1 MKTIIILILS
11 WLIPVRAKCSVCG
24 KGNWVTNVQAIF
36 AYPGRPAISCGAF
49 EKVAKESDIVPEDV
63 CPLLPAL
70 EEIKPC
76 GCKSKDDG
84 CSICGSQTLIVYD
97 IDAIVKNPVDQS
109 DISCKD
115 LEIKGKAGDLGH
127 DCSVVTSDVR
137 EKCGCAKLEEIDT
150 SGYEGQVSAE
160 IVAPDSLSAGAI
172 VGIMAGVVAF
182 GGILIA
188 AIIFIAGKRKM
199 KRSEGTVVVS
209 PPSSAFSASHPSQD
223 DPEVI

>member
-1 MKTIIILILS
+1 MKAIIILILS
-11 WLIPVRAKCSVCG
+11 WLISVRATCSVCG

-36 AYPGRPAISCGAF
+36 AYPGEPAISCGAF
-49 EKVAKESDIVPEDV
+49 EKVAKESDVVPEDV
-63 CPLLPAL
+63 CPVLPTL

-76 GCKSKDDG
+76 GCKKKYDG
-84 CSICGSQTLIVYD
+84 CSICGSETRIVSD
-97 IDAIVKNPVDQS
+97 LDAIVKNPVDQL
-109 DISCKD
+109 DISCRD
-115 LEIKGKAGDLGH
+115 LETKGKVGDLGN

-137 EKCGCAKLEEIDT
+137 DKCGCAEMEDIDT
-150 SGYEGQVSAE
+150 SGYESE
-160 IVAPDSLSAGAI
+160 ESVAPDSLSAGAI

-199 KRSEGTVVVS
+199 KRSAGTVVVS